1 MSGIQASVSE
11 TVIPEYH
18 SNSILTCQFN
28 LKFLNIYL
36 KRKLYYYYKWNIVS
50 VILDTRYSRYSSNN
64 TREDSTHRHH
74 QMANT
79 EIRLIIFFAVK
90 DGEALCSEQKYNLEL
105 TLAEIMSSL
114 MQNSGL
120 N

>member
-64 TREDSTHRHH
+64 TREDSTNGYH
-74 QMANT
+74 QMVNT
-79 EIRLIIFFAVK
+79 KIRFIIFFVAK
-90 DGEALCSEQKYNLEL
+90 DGEALYSE
-105 TLAEIMSSL
+105 
-114 MQNSGL
+114 
-120 N
+120 